1 LTIREHGG
9 IIIARKEVET
19 MFKAASIVMAKGADP
34 AKHRA
39 TVKSDAFEY
48 TLVAVPLFEFDQAA
62 RVAKELV
69 EKEGMQSIILCPG
82 FTHEGVAIVR
92 QAVGEGVA
100 INTARG
106 DVPSTMMTAQI
117 LTKEGWLPAGH

>member
-1 LTIREHGG
+1 
-9 IIIARKEVET
+9 
-19 MFKAASIVMAKGADP
+19 MFKAASIIMAKGADP

-39 TVKSDAFEY
+39 TVKCEGFEY
-48 TLVAVPLFEFDQAA
+48 TMVGSPLFDFDQAA
-62 RVAKELV
+62 RIAKELV
-69 EKEGMQSIILCPG
+69 EQQGIQSIILCPG

>member
-1 LTIREHGG
+1 
-9 IIIARKEVET
+9 
-19 MFKAASIVMAKGADP
+19 MFKAASIIMAKGADP
-34 AKHRA
+34 ARHRA
-39 TVKSDAFEY
+39 TVKGDEFEY
-48 TLVAVPLFEFDQAA
+48 TMVASPLFDFA
-62 RVAKELV
+62 RATQVAKELAQQ
-69 EKEGMQSIILCPG
+69 GIQSLVLCPG
-82 FTHEGVAIVR
+82 FTHEAAAMIR

>member
-1 LTIREHGG
+1 
-9 IIIARKEVET
+9 
-19 MFKAASIVMAKGADP
+19 MFKAASIIMAKGADP

-39 TVKSDAFEY
+39 TVKGDQFEY
-48 TLVAVPLFEFDQAA
+48 TMVASPLFDFDRAA
-62 RVAKELV
+62 RIAKELV
-69 EKEGMQSIILCPG
+69 EQRGIQSIILCPG

>member
-1 LTIREHGG
+1 
-9 IIIARKEVET
+9 
-19 MFKAASIVMAKGADP
+19 MFKAASIIMAKGADP

-39 TVKSDAFEY
+39 TVKGDDFECSM
-48 TLVAVPLFEFDQAA
+48 VISPLFDFNQAA

-69 EKEGMQSIILCPG
+69 EKQEVQSIILCPG
-82 FTHEGVAIVR
+82 FTHEAVALIR
-92 QAVGEGVA
+92 KAVGEAVA